1 MDGIIVINKDLGCTS
16 RDVVNIVSKHLN
28 TKKVGHT
35 GTLDPSASG
44 VLVICIG
51 KALKVSELFVNDD
64 KEYIAGVTLGILT
77 DTLDMDGKII
87 KEDAV
92 KVTEDEIISVLNS
105 FVGIYEQEVPIYSA
119 VKVKGKKLY
128 EYAREGIFVKLPK
141 KMVEIKNIELIGDIQ
156 YMNQKVSFNIKCIVS
171 KGTYIRS
178 LIRDI
183 GEKLGTVATMNSL
196 IRTRQGNFM
205 IEDSYTIDDIR
216 SNNYKIVE
224 IMEAFPN
231 IPKVVVD
238 DEMAFKIKNGVVMDK
253 FFDND
258 LAFIVDKNNN
268 LISLYRNVDNKSRAY
283 KMFI

>member
-1 MDGIIVINKDLGCTS
+1 MDGIILINKDLGCTS
-16 RDVVNIVSKHLN
+16 RDVVNIISKHLN

-44 VLVICIG
+44 VLVICVG
-51 KALKVSELFVNDD
+51 KALKISELFVNDD
-64 KEYIAGVTLGILT
+64 KEYVAGVTLGILT

-92 KVTEDEIISVLNS
+92 NVTKDEIITALNS
-105 FVGIYEQEVPIYSA
+105 FIGVYQQEVPMYSA

-128 EYAREGIFVKLPK
+128 EYARQGISIVLPK
-141 KMVEIKNIELIGDIQ
+141 KMVEVKMIELISDIQ
-156 YMNQKVSFNIKCIVS
+156 YKDDKVYFKIKCVVS

-183 GEKLGTVATMNSL
+183 GEKLDTVATMNSL

-205 IEDSYTIDDIR
+205 ISDSYTINDVLSD
-216 SNNYKIVE
+216 NYKVIE
-224 IMEAFPN
+224 IMKAFSN

-238 DEMAFKIKNGVVMDK
+238 DEIAFKIKNGVVMDK
-253 FFDND
+253 FFDSD
-258 LAFIVDKNNN
+258 LAFIVDNKNK
-268 LISLYRNVDNKSRAY
+268 LIALYKNVDNKSRAY